1 MRIWLLFLVAATL
14 LSAATFRLYLK
25 DGTFQKVKE
34 YQVNGD
40 RLKYLSA
47 ERGDWEEIPTELVDL
62 SKTEGELK
70 AAKDADAADNKAEA
84 EEKQAEAEMRK
95 EIRSV
100 PKETGA
106 YYLSPKGEITPLK
119 LAEAKFVTNKRR
131 SILAALSPIPAF
143 SGKATLEIDSLSSA
157 FKLMEDRPYFY
168 LRQESDQ
175 RMDLVRLKPNGRKVG
190 RVVQNLE
197 ILPVIKETV
206 TTMDNVETFKRQVAE
221 GLYRIWPTET
231 IERGEYALVEYTEG
245 KNAPKVYD
253 FSRQ

>member
-1 MRIWLLFLVAATL
+1 MRIWVLFFAIATL
-14 LSAATFRLYLK
+14 LTAANLRLYLK

-34 YQVNGD
+34 YQIIGD
-40 RLKYLSA
+40 RVKYLSA

-62 SKTEGELK
+62 VKTEGEVK
-70 AAKDADAADNKAEA
+70 AAKETDEADNKAEL
-84 EEKQAEAEMRK
+84 EEKKAEAEMRK

-100 PKETGA
+100 PKEPGA
-106 YYLSPKGEITPLK
+106 YYLSPKGEIVPLK

-143 SGKATLEIDSLSSA
+143 SGKATLEVDSLSSA
-157 FKLMEDRPYFY
+157 FKLSEERPYFY
-168 LRQESDQ
+168 LRQERDE
-175 RMDLVRLKPNGRKVG
+175 RMELVRLKPNGKKAG
-190 RVVQNLE
+190 RVVQTLE

-221 GLYRIWPTET
+221 GLYRIWPSET

>member
-1 MRIWLLFLVAATL
+1 MRIWVLFLAVATL
-14 LSAATFRLYLK
+14 LSAATIRLYLK
-25 DGTFQKVKE
+25 DGTFQKVSE
-34 YQVNGD
+34 YRITGD
-40 RLKYLSA
+40 RVKYLSA
-47 ERGDWEEIPTELVDL
+47 ERGDWEEIPTELVDVP
-62 SKTEGELK
+62 KTEGEIK
-70 AAKDADAADNKAEA
+70 AAKEVDEADSKSEA
-84 EEKQAEAEMRK
+84 EEKKAEAEMRK

-100 PKETGA
+100 PKEHGA
-106 YYLSPKGEITPLK
+106 YYLSPKGEIIPLK
-119 LAEAKFVTNKRR
+119 LAESKFVTNKRR

-157 FKLMEDRPYFY
+157 FKLSEERPYFY
-168 LRQESDQ
+168 LRQEKEE
-175 RMDLVRLKPNGRKVG
+175 RMDLVRLKPNGKKVG
-190 RVVQNLE
+190 RVVQTLE

-221 GLYRIWPTET
+221 GLYRIWPTGT